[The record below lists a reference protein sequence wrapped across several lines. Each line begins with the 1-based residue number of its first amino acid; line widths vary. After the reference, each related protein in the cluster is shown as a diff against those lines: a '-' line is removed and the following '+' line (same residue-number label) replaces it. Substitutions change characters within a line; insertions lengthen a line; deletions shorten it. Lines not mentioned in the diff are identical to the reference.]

1 MSSNDLSKSFDT
13 VPKLT
18 GKENYLVWHQ
28 RLTVVLFM
36 TQTRSFVLSTTIAPT
51 ATTTTSSTGSSL
63 LLEAWNKRDGQVAA
77 AILHSTSEDILSAHL
92 HLLSPLDP
100 PLTNQ
105 PVSTTIFPAYRAQTI
120 YDSLKK
126 TYGTNG
132 VQYSF
137 ALAKKFVD
145 NRCSEDE
152 DVEEWVNKVLAQYR
166 DLKVLSYDLNQL
178 CGNVLLNGL
187 PDRFSSFIDGIWKED
202 DTPSVENIKIKI
214 LRVSAGQ
221 RNQTN
226 NKALAAQVS
235 SLSMKQT
242 SAAHLSE
249 DSLMVF
255 YAGLKKAGKGPSKDH
270 PCARCGSVDW

>member
-36 TQTRSFVLSTTIAPT
+36 TRTCSFVLPTTIAPT
-51 ATTTTSSTGSSL
+51 ATTTIPSTGSSL
-63 LLEAWNKRDGQVAA
+63 SLKAWNKQDEQVAA

-92 HLLSPLDP
+92 HLLSPIDP
-100 PLTNQ
+100 PSTDR
-105 PVSTTIFPAYRAQTI
+105 PVSTTIAPAYRARTI

-126 TYGTNG
+126 TYGTTG
-132 VQYSF
+132 AQYSF
-137 ALAKKFVD
+137 ALGKKFVE

-178 CGNVLLNGL
+178 CVNVLLNGL
-187 PDRFSSFIDGIWKED
+187 PDRFSSCYDPTCHAPRHWVNPYLD
-202 DTPSVENIKIKI
+202 VLN
-214 LRVSAGQ
+214 
-221 RNQTN
+221 
-226 NKALAAQVS
+226 
-235 SLSMKQT
+235 
-242 SAAHLSE
+242 
-249 DSLMVF
+249 
-255 YAGLKKAGKGPSKDH
+255 
-270 PCARCGSVDW
+270 